1 LRRCVS
7 LAPIGSQ
14 MRCGGVGR
22 SVSATAPISTS
33 ISGQPGEDGASVVV
47 TAVRSLRGS
56 PGTKVAGTASV
67 AWRGT
72 TMSSEGTGMEDLKAA
87 PLGSGRDGFEQML
100 RRRPALDQL
109 PTPLVTLS
117 ESAIAHNQATMAAW
131 CRSAGVQ
138 PAALTVLAP
147 SAGRLTVWSDSSRG
161 VEIMHEALTAAGA
174 QEQLSVIVELG
185 AQDGRT
191 GVRTL
196 EDGLE
201 IARAI
206 SASPALRLAGVGG

>member
-1 LRRCVS
+1 
-7 LAPIGSQ
+7 

-22 SVSATAPISTS
+22 SVIAKAPISTS

-109 PTPLVTLS
+109 PTPLRS
-117 ESAIAHNQATMAAW
+117 EE
-131 CRSAGVQ
+131 RRVGKE
-138 PAALTVLAP
+138 
-147 SAGRLTVWSDSSRG
+147 GR
-161 VEIMHEALTAAGA
+161 AAGA
-174 QEQLSVIVELG
+174 R
-185 AQDGRT
+185 AP
-191 GVRTL
+191 
-196 EDGLE
+196 
-201 IARAI
+201 ARKQHETR
-206 SASPALRLAGVGG
+206 SR